1 MGSLNRLYPVFADL
15 EGRDVRVVGGGAV
28 AERKVRMLLDSGA
41 RVRVG
46 APDLTPALRT
56 WVRAGR
62 LIHDPGLFDEA
73 WLDGAW
79 LVIAATGDAAVNAQV
94 KALAD
99 RRRIFANVVDDPAHS
114 SFQVPAVVDRSP
126 ILVAISSGGAAPV
139 LARRLRERL
148 EALFDHALG
157 DLGRLAHRYRSAIR
171 AMHPALGARRE
182 FYDWLFDG
190 PVLAH
195 LRAGDGARAERAL
208 CEGLRAPRTPQGRVI
223 TLIHA
228 GGSDPASLTL
238 GGLRALNEADLV
250 AYAVGTDAGL
260 LGLARRDADR
270 HSLAD
275 EALRDAASLA
285 EALDRLD
292 GRHRRIAVLA
302 AGPVLAA
309 GGLAAAARRLGEG
322 NTVCRVIPQVASSFH
337 G

>member
-15 EGRDVRVVGGGAV
+15 DGRVVRIVGGGTV

-56 WVRAGR
+56 WARAGR

-171 AMHPALGARRE
+171 EAHPAPGPRRE

-190 PVLAH
+190 PVLAY
-195 LRAGDGARAERAL
+195 LREGDGARAERAL

-309 GGLAAAARRLGEG
+309 GGLVAAARRLGEG
-322 NTVCRVIPQVASSFH
+322 DTVCRVIPQVASSFH